1 MPDARLAQ
9 SNPWLCRTPIHSQ
22 EGRMQNPAIP
32 ADILER
38 AANIRLACF
47 DVDGTLTDGRLWFD
61 ADGRESKAFSVL
73 DGQGLSLLRK
83 SGIEVAFVTARN
95 SAAAAHRARDLGVRS
110 HVGVGDKSACVE
122 GLAVE
127 LGIGLAQVSFMGD
140 DLPDIRIMRAV
151 GLAVAPASAHA
162 WTRERA
168 HWCTRARGG
177 EGAARELC
185 DLLLCAQGHVDTL
198 LAAVDAP

>member
-1 MPDARLAQ
+1 MPNLAV
-9 SNPWLCRTPIHSQ
+9 PV
-22 EGRMQNPAIP
+22 
-32 ADILER
+32 DIQQR
-38 AANIRLACF
+38 AAKIRLACF

-73 DGQGLSLLRK
+73 DGQGLALLRK

-110 HVGVGDKSACVE
+110 CVGVGDKFACVE
-122 GLAVE
+122 GLASE
-127 LGIGLAQVSFMGD
+127 LGIALEQVSFMGD
-140 DLPDIRIMRAV
+140 DLPDIRIMHAV
-151 GLAVAPASAHA
+151 GLSVAPASAHA

-168 HWCTRARGG
+168 HWCTTARGG

-185 DLLLCAQGHVDTL
+185 DLLLTAQHRVEAL
-198 LAAVDAP
+198 LAAVDAS

>member
-1 MPDARLAQ
+1 MPNQAV
-9 SNPWLCRTPIHSQ
+9 
-22 EGRMQNPAIP
+22 P
-32 ADILER
+32 ADLLER
-38 AANIRLACF
+38 AAKIRLACF

-61 ADGRESKAFSVL
+61 ADGRESKAFSVV

-110 HVGVGDKSACVE
+110 HVGVGDKFACVE
-122 GLAVE
+122 GLAAE
-127 LGIGLAQVSFMGD
+127 LGIGLAQVAFMGD

-168 HWCTRARGG
+168 HWCTAARGG

-185 DLLLCAQGHVDTL
+185 DLLLSAQGHVDAL

>member
-1 MPDARLAQ
+1 MPNLAV
-9 SNPWLCRTPIHSQ
+9 PV
-22 EGRMQNPAIP
+22 
-32 ADILER
+32 DIQQR

-73 DGQGLSLLRK
+73 DGQGLALLRK

-110 HVGVGDKSACVE
+110 CVGVGDKFACVE
-122 GLAVE
+122 GLASE
-127 LGIGLAQVSFMGD
+127 LGIALEQVSFMGD

-151 GLAVAPASAHA
+151 GLSVAPASAHA

-168 HWCTRARGG
+168 HWCTSARGG

-185 DLLLCAQGHVDTL
+185 DLLLTAQHRVEAL
-198 LAAVDAP
+198 LAAVDTP